1 MTGYYIVWNEQKS
14 EGILL
19 RRDDPDS
26 EADIIHAAGGPT
38 ANPVSSLADS
48 FRELYGEEQQC
59 SIQEIDIDPN
69 SSKDLSEF

>member
-26 EADIIHAAGGPT
+26 EADIIHAVGGPT

-48 FRELYGEEQQC
+48 FRELYGEEQ
-59 SIQEIDIDPN
+59 
-69 SSKDLSEF
+69 